1 MAKLIDIDWNAG
13 NSLAINVD
21 DVYRVDADASNA
33 DQMLLYYNI
42 AAGSGPNVWI
52 ATLKFSDD
60 ITDTDVT
67 QLQKAVLKV
76 QQSPG
81 AMVKFELPS
90 EAKLDSTTPFAINAG
105 GAPS

>member
-13 NSLAINVD
+13 NSLVINVA
-21 DVYRVDADASNA
+21 DVYRVDADPSNA

-42 AAGSGPNVWI
+42 AAGSGKVWE
-52 ATLKFSDD
+52 ATLKFSAN

-67 QLQKAVLKV
+67 ELQKAVLKI

-81 AMVKFELPS
+81 AMVKFALPS
-90 EAKLDSTTPFAINAG
+90 EAKLDSTTPFAIA
-105 GAPS
+105 ADTIPS